1 MLAVEIVVADM
12 FDPATLEVV
21 MVSFEGP
28 DRYSLAG
35 GLGVR
40 ARELTRAFA
49 AAGYATTLVFVGD
62 PALPPEETSEGVRLL
77 RWCQEVSQ
85 HYPAG
90 VYEGEWAKLD
100 TLSRTLPDALIQ
112 RVVGPAVAQG
122 RVVAVLCEE
131 WHTALFCRRLSD
143 GLDAAGL
150 RRHAVL
156 LWNANNRFGWGE
168 IDWPA
173 LSRAASTTTV
183 SRYMK
188 QLMLGR
194 GVNPVVI
201 PNGIPE
207 SALVPPDPRAAAAIR
222 QCRRDALPGLQDR
235 ALHPRQTLDPG
246 DRGDR

>member
-40 ARELTRAFA
+40 ARELTRALA

-62 PALPPEETSEGVRLL
+62 PALPPEETSEGVRLF
-77 RWCQEVSQ
+77 RWCQEVSE

-100 TLSRTLPDALIQ
+100 TLRRTLPEALIQ
-112 RVVGPAVAQG
+112 RVVGPAVARG

-131 WHTALFCRRLSD
+131 WHTASFCQALSD
-143 GLDAAGL
+143 RLHEMDL
-150 RRHAVL
+150 RDRCVL
-156 LWNANNRFGWGE
+156 LWNANNHFGWCE
-168 IDWPA
+168 MDWQIG
-173 LSRAASTTTV
+173 RAHV
-183 SRYMK
+183 
-188 QLMLGR
+188 
-194 GVNPVVI
+194 
-201 PNGIPE
+201 
-207 SALVPPDPRAAAAIR
+207 
-222 QCRRDALPGLQDR
+222 
-235 ALHPRQTLDPG
+235 
-246 DRGDR
+246 